1 MASSPVLAV
10 SPIPL
15 PSPSAYKRTRP
26 SPVFA
31 TQLQPPPLPS
41 SSSHSSKRRRAPFTA
56 PVSSPLPLWR
66 SSVQLSCAKSSATL
80 PRSRHATSPT
90 QLWPEN
96 SPAASPPRAPAT
108 VPRTGRHR
116 PPSRRNSPRPCD
128 PIYHSCSATVS
139 PSQNRTGAE
148 NRRGARRRPAPVVA
162 PSPPLRCRQRRQP
175 PSLSLAGGPALRRR
189 SPLSLPRSWAS

>member
-1 MASSPVLAV
+1 MMASSPVLAV

-56 PVSSPLPLWR
+56 PVSSPLPLWQ
-66 SSVQLSCAKSSATL
+66 SSVQLSRAKSSATL

-96 SPAASPPRAPAT
+96 SPAASPPRAPA
-108 VPRTGRHR
+108 GEIR
-116 PPSRRNSPRPCD
+116 PAPVIPT
-128 PIYHSCSATVS
+128 YHSCSATTT
-139 PSQNRTGAE
+139 PSQNRTGGGEPPRSSPSTGPDRASPPPPPLPSTLSAPPPLP
-148 NRRGARRRPAPVVA
+148 GWWARATALPPAVA
-162 PSPPLRCRQRRQP
+162 PSQLGQLGVTP
-175 PSLSLAGGPALRRR
+175 
-189 SPLSLPRSWAS
+189 